1 MIRENVII
9 RYGLVELQ
17 MISNQLGSLFRF
29 QYGSIRRLF
38 DDLILRTQL
47 IVICSRRRR
56 VSNKVYVLT

>member
-1 MIRENVII
+1 MGSLKVSFVII

-17 MISNQLGSLFRF
+17 MITNQLGILFRF

-47 IVICSRRRR
+47 LHCDMWS
-56 VSNKVYVLT
+56 SSSFK